1 MSLSWTV
8 VMPECGDNSIKIEQN
23 ILQKLLKLDIY
34 IYIFIECGILGVGRV
49 VGVAVERWGGGEQA
63 GRGTLG

>member
-8 VMPECGDNSIKIEQN
+8 VMPECGDNSRKIEQN

-34 IYIFIECGILGVGRV
+34 IYLLSAAYLVLVGSLV
-49 VGVAVERWGGGEQA
+49 WRWRDGEEASRQGGG
-63 GRGTLG
+63 R